1 MSKKDLKVDK
11 EIVSNWKDKV
21 QKLKKEINL
30 DDDLFE

>member
-1 MSKKDLKVDK
+1 MSKKYLKVDK